1 MGHDTGRYGLH
12 DELVQPQET
21 QREEQQQ
28 TQMTTG
34 QGTNALEFFESSSKR
49 LLSGLQKTTVMY
61 CEDGESNSS
70 LNLGEESINMQ
81 QQYPVET
88 ILHSKFESNGQ
99 QKYLIRWTGDH
110 KDSWQPKGNITSD
123 VIEDFNKRKV
133 QERANE
139 HLAKVSVYS
148 IQGILFAI
156 SVLPSC
162 VTHIGFISSL

>member
-61 CEDGESNSS
+61 CEDGESKSS

-162 VTHIGFISSL
+162 VTHIGFISSW

>member
-1 MGHDTGRYGLH
+1 MRRLEQEAQQREQQQSQIAMGHDTGWYGLH

-21 QREEQQQ
+21 PREEQQQ

-49 LLSGLQKTTVMY
+49 LLSGLQKTTIGY

-70 LNLGEESINMQ
+70 LDLGEESINMQ
-81 QQYPVET
+81 QQYPVQS

-110 KDSWQPKGNITSD
+110 KDS
-123 VIEDFNKRKV
+123 
-133 QERANE
+133 
-139 HLAKVSVYS
+139 
-148 IQGILFAI
+148 
-156 SVLPSC
+156 
-162 VTHIGFISSL
+162 

>member
-1 MGHDTGRYGLH
+1 MLKPAEPQQLSDIQLLEQMKERVHWLEQEVQQQEQQQSQIAMGHDTGRYGLH

-34 QGTNALEFFESSSKR
+34 QGANALEFFESSSKR

-70 LNLGEESINMQ
+70 LNLGEKSINMQ

-88 ILHSKFESNGQ
+88 ILHSKF
-99 QKYLIRWTGDH
+99 
-110 KDSWQPKGNITSD
+110 
-123 VIEDFNKRKV
+123 
-133 QERANE
+133 
-139 HLAKVSVYS
+139 
-148 IQGILFAI
+148 
-156 SVLPSC
+156 
-162 VTHIGFISSL
+162 